1 MHELG
6 KGATEIIII
15 IIITILLFKGE
26 TYSVVN
32 ILAISHQGNC

>member
-15 IIITILLFKGE
+15 IITILLFKGE
-26 TYSVVN
+26 TYNVVN